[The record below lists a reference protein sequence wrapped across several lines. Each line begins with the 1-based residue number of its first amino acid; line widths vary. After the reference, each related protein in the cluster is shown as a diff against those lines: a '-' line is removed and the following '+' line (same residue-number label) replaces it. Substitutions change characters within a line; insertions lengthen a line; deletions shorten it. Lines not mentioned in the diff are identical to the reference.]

1 MSPEPSLAA
10 GARPVYLRAGDALC
24 AAGRGVAAAADACLN
39 LSTSPAQI
47 GFSSFGVP
55 VHLPY
60 FRIRGERGAPDAD
73 LLRLARDVISAAK
86 LDDARRRRLG
96 LFLGTSSGGIA
107 QHEHDYEEAV
117 ARAPDAL
124 AIFNP
129 DQSRSA
135 TRLYTALGLEGPN
148 FTLSTACSS
157 AANALLYATWAV
169 REGRVDDALVVGL
182 EFENRVSQQGFH
194 SLMLATRELS
204 RPFDL
209 RRDGIMLGE
218 GAAVAIISR
227 DPPAQGPAQGPAQSP
242 VWRLRGG
249 GTFCDTTHPTNPSA
263 AQIAHTIRLALTDA
277 GVDAAQISAIK
288 AHGTG
293 TRAND
298 LSEGLG
304 LREVFGEQV
313 PPFSTIKPVLGHTL
327 GACGLLETL
336 AFTACLDRGAIPATR
351 YFEQPDPEIGIAPL
365 TAPTPWS
372 GGPVLV
378 NTFGFGGNNCALVL
392 EREPC

>member
-1 MSPEPSLAA
+1 MVAESTRAA
-10 GARPVYLRAGDALC
+10 GSRRVYLRAGDTLC
-24 AAGRGVAAAADACLN
+24 AAGRGTAAAAEACLN
-39 LSTSPAQI
+39 LSTSPQRI
-47 GFSSFGVP
+47 EFSSFGVP
-55 VHLPY
+55 VQLPY
-60 FRIRGERGAPDAD
+60 FRVAGARAAPDEQ
-73 LLRLARDVISAAK
+73 LLRLARDVIEAAA
-86 LDDARRRRLG
+86 LDPVRRRRMG

-107 QHEHDYEEAV
+107 QHEHDYAERV
-117 ARAPDAL
+117 AHNPDAL

-135 TRLYTALGLEGPN
+135 TQLYAGLGLEGPN

-169 REGRVDDALVVGL
+169 REGYVDDALVVGI

-194 SLMLATRELS
+194 SLLLATRELS
-204 RPFDL
+204 RPFDQ

-227 DPPAQGPAQGPAQSP
+227 DAPLQGP
-242 VWRLRGG
+242 VWRLCGG

-277 GVDAAQISAIK
+277 GVDSTQISAIK

-304 LREVFGEQV
+304 LREVFGDRV

-336 AFTACLDRGAIPATR
+336 AFAACLDRGAIPATR

-365 TAPTPWS
+365 TAPTAWS
-372 GGPVLV
+372 GGPILI

-392 EREPC
+392 EREMRPC

>member
-1 MSPEPSLAA
+1 MAP
-10 GARPVYLRAGDALC
+10 GARPVYLRAGDVLC
-24 AAGRGVAAAADACLN
+24 AAGRGAAAAAEACLQQ
-39 LSTSPAQI
+39 STHPARI
-47 GFSSFGVP
+47 EFSSLGVP
-55 VHLPY
+55 VQLPY
-60 FRIRGERGAPDAD
+60 FRIDGARGAPDAD
-73 LLRLARDVISAAK
+73 LLRLARDVIDAAQI
-86 LDDARRRRLG
+86 DDARRRRMG

-107 QHEHDYEEAV
+107 QHEHDYAEAV
-117 ARAPDAL
+117 ARDPDAL

-135 TRLYTALGLEGPN
+135 TRLYSALGLQGPN

-169 REGRVDDALVVGL
+169 REGHVDDALVVGI

-194 SLMLATRELS
+194 SLLLATRELS

-218 GAAVAIISR
+218 GAAVAVISR
-227 DPPAQGPAQGPAQSP
+227 DPPRRGP

-277 GVDAAQISAIK
+277 GVAAEQIGAIK

-304 LREVFGEQV
+304 LREVFGERV
-313 PPFSTIKPVLGHTL
+313 PPFTTIKPVLGHTL

-336 AFTACLDRGAIPATR
+336 AFAACLDRGRIPATR
-351 YFEQPDPEIGIAPL
+351 HFEQPDPEIGIAPL
-365 TAPTPWS
+365 TAPAPWT
-372 GGPVLV
+372 GGPVLL

-392 EREPC
+392 ERDGC

>member
-1 MSPEPSLAA
+1 MTHAT
-10 GARPVYLRAGDALC
+10 R
-24 AAGRGVAAAADACLN
+24 
-39 LSTSPAQI
+39 PAQI
-47 GFSSFGVP
+47 VFSSLGVD

-60 FRIRGERGAPDAD
+60 FRIAGERAAPDAE
-73 LLRLARDVISAAK
+73 LLRIAENVIGAAK
-86 LDDARRRRLG
+86 LDAPRRRRMG

-107 QHEHDYEEAV
+107 QHERDYAAAV
-117 ARAPDAL
+117 ASDPDAL

-129 DQSRSA
+129 DQSRPA
-135 TRLYTALGLEGPN
+135 TRLHVALGLEGPN
-148 FTLSTACSS
+148 YTLSTACSS
-157 AANALLYATWAV
+157 AANALLYALWAV
-169 REGRVDDALVVGL
+169 REGRVDDALVVGI

-204 RPFDL
+204 RPFDQ

-218 GAAVAIISR
+218 GVAVAVISR
-227 DPPAQGPAQGPAQSP
+227 DPPAQGP

-263 AQIAHTIRLALTDA
+263 AQIAHTIRLAFADA
-277 GVDAAQISAIK
+277 GVDAAQIGAIK

-304 LREVFGEQV
+304 LREIFGDRV
-313 PPFSTIKPVLGHTL
+313 PPFSTVKPVLGHTL

-336 AFTACLDRGAIPATR
+336 AFTACLDRGTIPATR

-365 TAPTPWS
+365 TAPAPWS
-372 GGPVLV
+372 GGPVLF

-392 EREPC
+392 EREAQPC